1 MKRFPLLMTALAALA
16 CGAVVPLSGALA
28 QQEKGPEVQR
38 ISGQDA
44 KFLQDMAR
52 ADLAAVAAGK
62 LAVDRAQAEGVRKY
76 GQLLMDA
83 HGKLLGENEK
93 VAKLKGLDSPREPDP
108 NHQAALTRLEGASKQ
123 DFDRAYLKQ
132 TIDDQREALQ
142 VTRRAASGAQDANV
156 KALAAKAA
164 PHIEKQL
171 EIGRQLAETPD
182 WKFPNR

>member
-1 MKRFPLLMTALAALA
+1 MKRFPLLVSTLAALA
-16 CGAVVPLSGALA
+16 CGAGVPSPEALA

-44 KFLQDMAR
+44 KFLQDMAH

-62 LAVDRAQAEGVRKY
+62 LAVNRARAEGVRKY

-83 HGKLLGENEK
+83 HSKLLGENEK
-93 VAKLKGLDSPREPDP
+93 VAKLKGLDSPREPDRS
-108 NHQAALTRLEGASKQ
+108 HQSALTSLEGASEE

-132 TIDDQREALQ
+132 AIDDQREALQ
-142 VTRRAASGAQDANV
+142 VTRRAASGAQDANI

-164 PHIEKQL
+164 PHIEEQL
-171 EIGRQLAETPD
+171 EMARQLAETPN